1 MKNIPEKL
9 KSRKLWV
16 TIVAGLLLFFNKQF
30 GLNLDQDTV
39 QNIGITV
46 AAYVLGQG
54 AVDFGMT
61 RERAQKYQAWVAAQI
76 SAPPERSE

>member
-1 MKNIPEKL
+1 MKNIPERL

-16 TIVAGLLLFFNKQF
+16 TIVAGLLLFFNKQL
-30 GLNLDQDTV
+30 GLDLSQDTV

-54 AVDFGMT
+54 AVDYGMT
-61 RERAQKYQAWVAAQI
+61 RERAQKYESWVSHQK
-76 SAPPERSE
+76 PPSE